1 LCGLLES
8 KLSTGSSSRLVNVK
22 RPRLETVAKEQ
33 GCSVIV
39 SIYNLIGTGFS
50 NDVQLLEFVLQELPP
65 LIDAS
70 DLHAAQVR
78 LVCLRVVLIDV
89 CS

>member
-1 LCGLLES
+1 MFI
-8 KLSTGSSSRLVNVK
+8 T
-22 RPRLETVAKEQ
+22 
-33 GCSVIV
+33 
-39 SIYNLIGTGFS
+39 TGFS
-50 NDVQLLEFVLQELPP
+50 DDVQLLEFVLQELPP

-78 LVCLRVVLIDV
+78 SEPQCVVLIDI